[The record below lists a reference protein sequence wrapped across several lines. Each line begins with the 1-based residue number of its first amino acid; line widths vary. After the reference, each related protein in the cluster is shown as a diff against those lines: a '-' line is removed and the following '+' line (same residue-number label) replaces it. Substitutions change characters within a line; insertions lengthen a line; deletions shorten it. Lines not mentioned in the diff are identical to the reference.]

1 MIDEHLRN
9 ELMIRRK
16 TIRGQLEYLL
26 GRKMFLPKDWR
37 EYKKLIGIKNYLYK
51 QRDPDEYDPLQE
63 NVFVTSIKFP
73 HRNHL
78 AEVNVII
85 EEYKNR
91 RIKISRND
99 KERFNHLTCPDIKIR
114 FKNQKP
120 DGISI
125 SAFDALEVFEKD
137 LNFLSGASVDEQLD
151 GKGRSEKAKILT
163 AIASDRPSSLVGV
176 GSKVTLYRYRELV
189 RATESGWRTL
199 LAMRGIRPRT
209 VPQISS
215 EILVDLCTDS
225 AECLAA

>member
-1 MIDEHLRN
+1 MIDEHLVK

-16 TIRGQLEYLL
+16 EIKTQLEYVL
-26 GRKMFLPKDWR
+26 GKKMILSKNWKD
-37 EYKKLIGIKNYLYK
+37 YKKLIGIKNYLYK
-51 QRDPDEYDPLQE
+51 QRDPDEYDPFQE
-63 NVFVTSIKFP
+63 KVFVPSINFP

-78 AEVNVII
+78 AEINFII
-85 EEYKNR
+85 DGYRNR
-91 RIKISRND
+91 RIKISKSD
-99 KERFNHLTCPDIKIR
+99 KDRFNHLSCPNLGIDYQIHDSNI
-114 FKNQKP
+114 
-120 DGISI
+120 ISI
-125 SAFDALEVFEKD
+125 SAFDALEIFERD
-137 LNFLSGASVDEQLD
+137 LHFLISPTVDEHLD
-151 GKGRSEKAKILT
+151 GKGRIEKKRVSA

-199 LAMRGIRPRT
+199 LAMRGIRSRT